1 MESKVRYFFVVTFS
15 RSWVLTKR
23 GSKILPADYILNEIK
38 KSYGVSK
45 EKSRITGC
53 EGVLETDSSDDEEA
67 VKSAIVSRICNHYEL
82 EENSDVFSVKISG
95 YEGDDEKDI
104 TEEEDAD
111 DKGENSGAPEPEE
124 DEEEEGEDKED
135 EETSKTGKSFSASDL
150 VKNMGMTVKESGDAL
165 QQINKLVGA
174 SEFKALAEEYTK
186 IAKSLIS
193 KDILDSF
200 TSRSYIISINDG
212 HGLSTY
218 LELFAKLIKELELFR
233 FHSKPRVAEAALA
246 PYGTKMEKGDEFSWA
261 LSLLNESGRIVCID
275 ISGWM
280 TKTNDKRFID
290 FLKKID
296 DRVGDNIVFFRIPF
310 VEKNV
315 MKEIAANIND
325 VLFIKELS
333 IPPFSSS
340 ELMSCAKEI
349 ISAKNFTME
358 EDAWEVFST
367 RIAAE
372 KSDGRFYGINTVKK
386 IIREMLYVKQLYNVE
401 NNISDS
407 IIRKNEIKTLIDE
420 EISSG
425 RSGFEQLSELVGID
439 SVVEKVKE
447 IVAQIESSL
456 KNKNLAAPCIHMRF
470 TGNPGTGKTT
480 VARILGTILKE
491 KGILRNGCFFEY
503 QGRDLCGTYIG
514 ETAPKT
520 SAICRDAY
528 GSVLFIDEAYSLYRD
543 SSPNSRDYGR
553 EAIDTLVAEMENHRC
568 DLVVIMAGYPNDMD
582 RLMESNAGLKSRMP
596 YLIEFPN
603 YSRQQLSEIYMN
615 LVKKSFKFDEAF
627 SEAVN
632 RYFDSLSD
640 ELMNEKEFSNA
651 RFSRSLFERTWG
663 KAALRCQM
671 NNVECDTLTVED
683 FALAVSDKEFHN
695 IMEQKK
701 KTIGFI

>member
-1 MESKVRYFFVVTFS
+1 MESNVSFYFIVTFS
-15 RSWVLTKR
+15 QSWVLTKR
-23 GSKILPADYILNEIK
+23 GSKVLPADFILNGVK
-38 KSYGVSK
+38 KNYDVSN
-45 EKSRITGC
+45 EKSRITCC
-53 EGVLETDSSDDEEA
+53 EGVLKAASSDDAETIEN
-67 VKSAIVSRICNHYEL
+67 AIVSMICNQYGL
-82 EENSDVFSVKISG
+82 ERDSDVFSVKVSEYAG
-95 YEGDDEKDI
+95 SDDEDESVEEDDSASKGI
-104 TEEEDAD
+104 KASSPEWEEE
-111 DKGENSGAPEPEE
+111 EE
-124 DEEEEGEDKED
+124 DEEPQR
-135 EETSKTGKSFSASDL
+135 TGKSFSTSDL
-150 VKNMGMTVKESGDAL
+150 LKNMGSAAKDNGDAL
-165 QQINKLVGA
+165 QQINNLVGA
-174 SEFKALAEEYTK
+174 SEFKALANECAR
-186 IAKSLIS
+186 IAKSLKS
-193 KDILDSF
+193 NNILDSF
-200 TSRSYIISINDG
+200 TSRSYLISINDG
-212 HGLSTY
+212 HGLTTY
-218 LELFAKLIKELELFR
+218 LKLFADLIKELDLFR
-233 FHSKPRVAEAALA
+233 FHSKPWVAEAALA

-261 LSLLNESGRIVCID
+261 LSYFGNRDSGRIVCID

-280 TKTNDKRFID
+280 TRTNDKRFID

-325 VLFIKELS
+325 VLFVKELS

-340 ELMSCAKEI
+340 ELESCAKEI
-349 ISAKNFTME
+349 LSEKNFTIE

-386 IIREMLYVKQLYNVE
+386 IIREMLYIKQLYNVE
-401 NNISDS
+401 NGLTDNVIKKDEIIALAGEESDNG
-407 IIRKNEIKTLIDE
+407 K
-420 EISSG
+420 
-425 RSGFEQLSELVGID
+425 SGFEQLSDLVGMD

-456 KNKNLAAPCIHMRF
+456 SNESLAAPCIHMRF

-543 SSPNSRDYGR
+543 GFNSRDYGR

-603 YSRQQLSEIYMN
+603 YSRQQLCEIYMK
-615 LVKKSFKFDEAF
+615 LVKKSFNYDEAF
-627 SEAVN
+627 SKAVST
-632 RYFDSLSD
+632 YFDSLSE

-651 RFSRSLFERTWG
+651 RFSRNLFERTWG

-671 NNVECDTLTVED
+671 NNTDCDALTVED

>member
-1 MESKVRYFFVVTFS
+1 MEPNLGYIFRVSFS
-15 RSWVLTKR
+15 QSWVLTKR
-23 GSKILPADYILNEIK
+23 GDKVLPADFILREIK
-38 KSYGVSK
+38 KKYNVT
-45 EKSRITGC
+45 EEISRIAGC
-53 EGVLETDSSDDEEA
+53 EGVLEAASSDDEET
-67 VKSAIVSRICNHYEL
+67 VKSAIVGMICSQYDL
-82 EENSDVFSVKISG
+82 EEDSDVFSVKVSG
-95 YEGDDEKDI
+95 YAGSDDDDEEADKENDDVSGDRKVSSPEWEEE
-104 TEEEDAD
+104 EEED
-111 DKGENSGAPEPEE
+111 EPQTA
-124 DEEEEGEDKED
+124 K
-135 EETSKTGKSFSASDL
+135 KSFSASDL
-150 VKNMGMTVKESGDAL
+150 IKNMGSAAKENDNAL
-165 QQINKLVGA
+165 QQINNLVGA
-174 SEFKALAEEYTK
+174 AEFKALANECAR
-186 IAKSLIS
+186 IAKPLKSN
-193 KDILDSF
+193 DILDSF
-200 TSRSYIISINDG
+200 TSRAYLISINDG
-212 HGLSTY
+212 HGLTTY
-218 LELFAKLIKELELFR
+218 LKLFAGLIKELELFR
-233 FHSKPRVAEAALA
+233 FHSKPWVAEAELA

-261 LSLLNESGRIVCID
+261 LSLFRNGDSGRIICID

-280 TKTNDKRFID
+280 TRTNDKRFIN
-290 FLKKID
+290 FLQEID
-296 DRVGDNIVFFRIPF
+296 DYIGENIVFFRIPF

-325 VLFIKELS
+325 VLFVKELS
-333 IPPFSSS
+333 VPPFSSS
-340 ELMSCAKEI
+340 ELESCAKEI
-349 ISAKNFTME
+349 LSEKNFTME
-358 EDAWEVFST
+358 EDAWEIFST
-367 RIAAE
+367 KVAAE

-386 IIREMLYVKQLYNVE
+386 IIREMLYIKQLYNVE
-401 NNISDS
+401 NGISDN
-407 IIRKNEIKTLIDE
+407 IIRKNEIRSLVDE
-420 EISSG
+420 EYSNG
-425 RSGFEQLSELVGID
+425 KSGFEQLSELVGID

-456 KNKNLAAPCIHMRF
+456 SNKSLSAPCIHMRF

-582 RLMESNAGLKSRMP
+582 RLMDSNAGLKSRMP

-603 YSRQQLSEIYMN
+603 YTRQQLSQIYMN
-615 LVKKSFKFDEAF
+615 LVDKSFGYDEAF
-627 SEAVN
+627 SEAVST
-632 RYFDSLSD
+632 YFNSLSD

-651 RFSRSLFERTWG
+651 RFARNLFERTWG

-671 NNVECDTLTVED
+671 NNTECDTLTVED

-701 KTIGFI
+701 KAIGFI